1 MSHSPRKALAER
13 SAGARAGFRW
23 RGGEVSRLEGFTDAV
38 FAFAVTLLIVSLEV
52 PRTFGELLIAMRGFF
67 AFAICFAL
75 LYLIWYEH
83 YRYSRRYGLDDTTV
97 VALNGVLLFVVLFYV
112 YPLKFVFTMFVGSLL
127 GYDMGVHRAGG
138 IVEPMV
144 RNADGPAL
152 FLIFGA
158 GYVAVFL
165 VFALLYLH
173 AYRKRRELQL
183 NPIETFDTRVGIV
196 SAVATGAVGLASVA
210 LTLILGSRANGWNG
224 WIYFANGPVQTAL
237 GFWAGSHRRR
247 LEEAARDAGPLSP

>member
-1 MSHSPRKALAER
+1 M
-13 SAGARAGFRW
+13 
-23 RGGEVSRLEGFTDAV
+23 
-38 FAFAVTLLIVSLEV
+38 
-52 PRTFGELLIAMRGFF
+52 
-67 AFAICFAL
+67 
-75 LYLIWYEH
+75 
-83 YRYSRRYGLDDTTV
+83 
-97 VALNGVLLFVVLFYV
+97 NGVLLFVVLFYV

-127 GYDMGVHRAGG
+127 GYETGVHRPGG

-165 VFALLYLH
+165 VFALPYLH
-173 AYRKRRELQL
+173 AYRKRGELQL
-183 NPIETFDTRVGIV
+183 NAIETFDTRVGLV
-196 SAVATGAVGLASVA
+196 SAVATGAVGVASMA
-210 LTLILGSRANGWNG
+210 LTLVLGSRANGWNG

-247 LEEAARDAGPLSP
+247 LEAAAVRGGPDSL